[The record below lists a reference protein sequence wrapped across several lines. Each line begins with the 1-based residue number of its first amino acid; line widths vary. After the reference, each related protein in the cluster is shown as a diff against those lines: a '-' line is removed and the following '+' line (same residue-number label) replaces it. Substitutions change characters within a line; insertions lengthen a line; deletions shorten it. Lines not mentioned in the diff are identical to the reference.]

1 MDHYDRHGDD
11 MMMMRDDRGM
21 GMGMGRGGYRDRR
34 YYTPLHLIKNP
45 DTTVYWIF
53 APYIMRQ
60 YMIINVVCCKLVLV
74 SH

>member
-34 YYTPLHLIKNP
+34 YLVLYNHMIPHLQLPPL
-45 DTTVYWIF
+45 
-53 APYIMRQ
+53 
-60 YMIINVVCCKLVLV
+60 NVVV
-74 SH
+74 